1 MIFRDILYVFVIAF
15 GGTLFL
21 IPLVRKMS
29 LRFQILDMPGKRKVH
44 TKPVPTLGGIA
55 IFISFIAAV
64 LFALCF
70 NQEFRL
76 EFAPYLMGLILG
88 GAVVVVLGIFHDLNN
103 LRPFVKLCGQI
114 LVGFLLFYFG
124 LRIEYITNPFG
135 GQIHLNLLT
144 SLIVTVFWTVALI
157 NAVNLIDG
165 LDGLAAGL
173 TTISLLALLSI
184 ALFKHHLATI
194 FLIAALMGTSVGFL
208 KYNFYPAKI
217 FMGDTGSMFLGFALA
232 CISILGY
239 HKMVTSTALLIP
251 LIALGIPIFD
261 TLLAVVRRLLKR
273 HSIFKADKKH
283 LHHRLLDMGLSHKQ
297 VVLFLY
303 LICAYFGVI
312 AFLFVLISKEYAF
325 ILLILLGMGVF
336 MGVRTIGFIE
346 RKVRLM
352 QRMEKKLSENDR

>member
-1 MIFRDILYVFVIAF
+1 MIFRDIFYVFIISLA
-15 GGTLFL
+15 GTLLL
-21 IPLVRKMS
+21 IPQVRKLS
-29 LRFQILDMPGKRKVH
+29 LKFKILDMPGRRKIH
-44 TKPVPTLGGIA
+44 TKPIPTLGGIG
-55 IFISFIAAV
+55 ICISFIAAI
-64 LFALCF
+64 LFALSF
-70 NQEFRL
+70 NQGFRS

-88 GAVVVVLGIFHDLNN
+88 GAVVVVLGIFHDLRN
-103 LRPFVKLCGQI
+103 LHPLVKLCGQ
-114 LVGFLLFYFG
+114 LLAGLLLFYSG
-124 LRIEYITNPFG
+124 LRIEFITNPFG
-135 GQIHLNLLT
+135 GQIHLNLVT
-144 SLIVTVFWTVALI
+144 SLMVTVFWTVALI

-173 TTISLLALLSI
+173 TTISLLALLCM

-239 HKMVTSTALLIP
+239 HKMATSMALLIP
-251 LIALGIPIFD
+251 LTALGIPIFD
-261 TLLAVVRRLLKR
+261 TLLAIIRRLLKR
-273 HSIFKADKKH
+273 HSIFRADKKH

-312 AFLFVLISKEYAF
+312 AFLFVLIPKEYAF

-336 MGVRTIGFIE
+336 MGIRTAGFIE
-346 RKVRLM
+346 RKVRTM
-352 QRMEKKLSENDR
+352 QRREKTKSI